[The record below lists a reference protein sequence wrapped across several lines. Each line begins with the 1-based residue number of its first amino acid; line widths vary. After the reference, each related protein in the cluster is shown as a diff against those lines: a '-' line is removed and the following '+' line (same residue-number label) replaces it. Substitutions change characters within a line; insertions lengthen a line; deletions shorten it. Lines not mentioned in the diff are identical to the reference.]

1 MKTNI
6 LNNSKHTDKLLKIID
21 LNQKGINYII
31 NKSAS
36 AIDLGLSKSEF
47 LEAFKDDVEKTA
59 SYLFDSLPI
68 IYSVK
73 ESRVT
78 EIHSLDN
85 TIEGVFGSLVKDN
98 IVTLCT
104 VKFDLSN
111 YVPMKKSDIATA
123 IYENLF
129 GINRKE
135 LLALG
140 KAIEKY
146 ETTSDLVEKAVLFPS
161 TILANKL
168 IEKVGLQNNIFSS
181 YRKNLNF
188 KQLEEFNIAFNRS
201 GIEDVIQ
208 NSTYISAKGIEQTI
222 PAHKSFTSSAIEIA
236 NGIKNNKFKYIEA
249 VEVDGDADISK
260 VLKII
265 NQLEALKI
273 NTEFKFTLKF
283 RKLGNYSANGL
294 FMQNGFIV
302 AEDLRNT
309 SALLH
314 EIAHFVHMVSHIDN
328 AFVNYMI
335 AKLVPRVD
343 LKAIEQIGGKKE
355 YYLDSKEVLARALE
369 IASLLASESGIVSFE
384 DWEYGLIK
392 SRSHYEMNE
401 GIYFNFNSFDGE
413 TQLEM
418 IELFKFFFDTSF
430 GEVRKS
436 NINNFSKINTNYR
449 REKSDFVSIF
459 QRVSNDSKNEKKAL
473 YSMVNGDNIQ
483 LIIDNKPI
491 ELSLEELV
499 AKMLANLGYAGN
511 HSSKA
516 VEEEWAKVKE
526 DKAKVCMTLIEA
538 YKKEV
543 SNREYIEFLIQL
555 ESLRIFDLLDYS
567 VGLSC
572 FSKMSVRSTVRK
584 KIKELFPNGS
594 YSSYTEWSG
603 TSRRNIFEL
612 IEDKELL
619 NDLDLVTSYIK
630 VKPYMASDIAK
641 LDGVSLD
648 TVMRIGYFILDNML
662 GKRTFIPKICFE
674 DFDFS
679 LSFIKKEQSPETL
692 RYVTED
698 LANNISFI
706 EETLSLF
713 SGHTLVNAFYWVG
726 DKLKADADFMKSWIE
741 KNSEIEKFA
750 IKTVVDTINPK
761 EVEPVLEVKTVEVK
775 SAVKRTITKRTDTKS
790 KKEPKAVEVKVEQNF
805 EEILRNAK
813 IQDFKHTRTG
823 EELKLLKIEDKIE
836 DFKSFNMYLIKN
848 EIAYY
853 SKFAKGFVVK
863 NIEKLQGVAATA
875 TVLYSPEVLEV
886 FAKGTLF

>member
-6 LNNSKHTDKLLKIID
+6 LNNLKHADKLLKIID
-21 LNQKGINYII
+21 LNQKGIKYII
-31 NKSAS
+31 NKSGS

-47 LEAFKDDVEKTA
+47 LESFKNDVEKTA
-59 SYLFDSLPI
+59 SYLHDSLPI
-68 IYSVK
+68 IYSVN
-73 ESRVT
+73 EGRVT

-168 IEKVGLQNNIFSS
+168 IEKVGLQNNIFSQ
-181 YRKNLNF
+181 YRKEMNF
-188 KQLEEFNIAFNRS
+188 KQLEEFNITFNRS

-294 FMQNGFIV
+294 FMENGFIV

-314 EIAHFVHMVSHIDN
+314 EIAHFVHMVSHIN
-328 AFVNYMI
+328 NPFVNYMI
-335 AKLVPRVD
+335 AKLSPRVD

-384 DWEYGLIK
+384 NWEYGLIK

-401 GIYFNFNSFDGE
+401 GIYFDFNSFDGE

-449 REKSDFVSIF
+449 KKEKDIISLFKDIS
-459 QRVSNDSKNEKKAL
+459 SNSKNEKKHI
-473 YSMVNGDNIQ
+473 YSLVNGDNIQ
-483 LIIDNKPI
+483 MIIDNKPY
-491 ELSLEELV
+491 ELTLEELTV
-499 AKMLANLGYAGN
+499 KMLANLGYAGN
-511 HSSKA
+511 HPA
-516 VEEEWAKVKE
+516 RAMEEDWAKVKE

-538 YKKEV
+538 FKKES
-543 SNREYIEFLIQL
+543 SNKEYIEFLIQL
-555 ESLRIFDLLDYS
+555 QSLKVFDLLEYS
-567 VGLSC
+567 VGLSG
-572 FSKMSVRSTVRK
+572 FSKMSVRTSVRK
-584 KIKELFPNGS
+584 KIKELFPEGS
-594 YSSYTEWSG
+594 YLSYVAWSSHC
-603 TSRRNIFEL
+603 RRNVLEL
-612 IEDKELL
+612 VEDKELL
-619 NDLDLVTSYIK
+619 NDADLLNSY
-630 VKPYMASDIAK
+630 VMSQPYMASNIVEFS
-641 LDGVSLD
+641 GVTFETALK
-648 TVMRIGYFILDNML
+648 IGSFMVENMPE
-662 GKRTFIPKICFE
+662 KKAFIPKVCFN
-674 DFDFS
+674 DSAFT
-679 LSFIKKEQSPETL
+679 LAFIQKDENPDNL
-692 RYVTED
+692 RY
-698 LANNISFI
+698 L
-706 EETLSLF
+706 
-713 SGHTLVNAFYWVG
+713 G
-726 DKLKADADFMKSWIE
+726 DKLVNNIDFIQKALSRFEGHSLWVAFHYVGIELKSDVDFMKYWIN
-741 KNSEIEKFA
+741 KNPDLIKFA
-750 IKTVVDTINPK
+750 SKSTLDLINKKENIDVAEVVDTETKATKKPTKKPTEI
-761 EVEPVLEVKTVEVK
+761 VEIKP
-775 SAVKRTITKRTDTKS
+775 AQD
-790 KKEPKAVEVKVEQNF
+790 F
-805 EEILRNAK
+805 EEILKNAK
-813 IQDFKHTRTG
+813 IENFKHTQTG
-823 EELKLLKIEDKIE
+823 EELKVLKIEDKIQ
-836 DFKSFNMYLIKN
+836 DFKGFNTYLVKN
-848 EIAYY
+848 QIAYY
-853 SKFAKGFVVK
+853 SKFAKGFVIK
-863 NIEKLQGVAATA
+863 NIEKLQGVAATTTA
-875 TVLYSPEVLEV
+875 LYSAEVLEV

>member
-6 LNNSKHTDKLLKIID
+6 VNNIKFVDKLLKIID
-21 LNQKGINYII
+21 LNQKGIQYII

-47 LEAFKDDVEKTA
+47 LESFKNDVEKTA
-59 SYLFDSLPI
+59 SYLYDSLPI

-73 ESRVT
+73 EGRVT
-78 EIHSLDN
+78 EINSLDN

-168 IEKVGLQNNIFSS
+168 IEKVGLQNNIFSQ
-181 YRKNLNF
+181 YRKEMNF
-188 KQLEEFNIAFNRS
+188 KQLEEFNITFNRG

-208 NSTYISAKGIEQTI
+208 NSTYISSKGIEQTI

-249 VEVDGDADISK
+249 GEVDGDADVSK

-265 NQLEALKI
+265 NQIEELKI

-294 FMQNGFIV
+294 FMENGFIV

-314 EIAHFVHMVSHIDN
+314 EIAHFVHMVSHNDN

-335 AKLVPRVD
+335 AKLTPRVD

-401 GIYFNFNSFDGE
+401 GIYFDFNSFDGE

-418 IELFKFFFDTSF
+418 IELYKFFFDTSF

-449 REKSDFVSIF
+449 KKEKDIISLFKDI
-459 QRVSNDSKNEKKAL
+459 NNNSKNEKKHI
-473 YSMVNGDNIQ
+473 YSLVNGDNIQ
-483 LIIDNKPI
+483 MIIDNKPY
-491 ELSLEELV
+491 ELSLEELTV
-499 AKMLANLGYAGN
+499 KMLANLGYAGN
-511 HSSKA
+511 HPA
-516 VEEEWAKVKE
+516 RAMEEDWAKVKE

-538 YKKEV
+538 FKKES
-543 SNREYIEFLIQL
+543 SNKEYIEFLIQL
-555 ESLRIFDLLDYS
+555 QSLKVFDLLEYS
-567 VGLSC
+567 VGLSG
-572 FSKMSVRSTVRK
+572 FSKMSVRTSVRK
-584 KIKELFPNGS
+584 KIKEMFPEGS
-594 YSSYTEWSG
+594 HNECSVWLSHC
-603 TSRRNIFEL
+603 RKNL
-612 IEDKELL
+612 LKLADKENL
-619 NDLDLVTSYIK
+619 NDIDLINSY
-630 VKPYMASDIAK
+630 VMVHPYVANEISK

-648 TVMRIGYFILDNML
+648 TALKIGFFMIENFPD
-662 GKRTFIPKICFE
+662 KKSFIPKVCFE
-674 DFDFS
+674 DFDFALALVKKEVAPDIFRYFGVNLTSNVNFMQQALSVLDNDS
-679 LSFIKKEQSPETL
+679 LSS
-692 RYVTED
+692 
-698 LANNISFI
+698 
-706 EETLSLF
+706 
-713 SGHTLVNAFYWVG
+713 AFHY
-726 DKLKADADFMKSWIE
+726 ADAELTKDVDFMKYWID
-741 KNSEIEKFA
+741 KNPELEKFA
-750 IKTVVDTINPK
+750 DKTIRALVNSE
-761 EVEPVLEVKTVEVK
+761 EVEVVVEVSNEDEKLTKRKINTKKQTKEIEVKE
-775 SAVKRTITKRTDTKS
+775 D
-790 KKEPKAVEVKVEQNF
+790 QNF
-805 EEILRNAK
+805 EEILKNAK
-813 IQDFKHTRTG
+813 IEDFKHTQTG
-823 EELKLLKIEDKIE
+823 EELKVLKIKDKIE

-853 SKFAKGFVVK
+853 SKYAKGFVVK
-863 NIEKLQGVAATA
+863 NIEKLQGVAATTTA
-875 TVLYSPEVLEV
+875 LYSPEVLEV